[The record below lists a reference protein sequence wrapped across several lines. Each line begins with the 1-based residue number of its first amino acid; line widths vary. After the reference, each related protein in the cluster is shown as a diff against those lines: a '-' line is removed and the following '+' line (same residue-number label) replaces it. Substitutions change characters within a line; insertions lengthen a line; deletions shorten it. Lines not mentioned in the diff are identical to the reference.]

1 MAKYYI
7 IHPNGRSKL
16 NASTD
21 EEAVNAFN
29 KHYALTSRWVGKNP
43 VAKLIKQEDVLLGQV
58 DLIPSG
64 FAPEMSTPKLVLSND
79 PN

>member
-16 NASTD
+16 KATTD
-21 EEAVNAFN
+21 EEAVAAFN
-29 KHYALTSRWVGKNP
+29 EHYALTARWACPKP
-43 VAKLIKQEDVLLGQV
+43 VAKLVKQEDVVMGTV

-64 FAPEMSTPKLVLSND
+64 FAPAMDDPKLVL
-79 PN
+79 